1 MCTLLTHHY
10 SFNIEQ
16 AGHERGRLLGKDD
29 SCETLG
35 HLNELLKY
43 YCDHILLFLTQACL
57 QDSDSH
63 VVPVNAGSSGN
74 VSI

>member
-43 YCDHILLFLTQACL
+43 YCDHILLFLTQAC
-57 QDSDSH
+57 
-63 VVPVNAGSSGN
+63 
-74 VSI
+74 